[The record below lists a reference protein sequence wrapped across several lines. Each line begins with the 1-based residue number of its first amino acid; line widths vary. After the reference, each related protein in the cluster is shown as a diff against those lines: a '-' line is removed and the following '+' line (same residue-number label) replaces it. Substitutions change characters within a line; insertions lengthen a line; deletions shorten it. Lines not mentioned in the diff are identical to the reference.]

1 MTEEKR
7 SVGPITRSAGGTATT
22 AGAAGIVLVW
32 LIGITTGVEVPTLVA
47 SAIPVLLAAS
57 GAFLGGWL
65 VRPGSGKRV
74 AG

>member
-1 MTEEKR
+1 MEENKR
-7 SVGPITRSAGGTATT
+7 SAGPVTRSATGSATT

-47 SAIPVLLAAS
+47 GAIPVLLAGA

-65 VRPGSGKRV
+65 VRPGGGKRV